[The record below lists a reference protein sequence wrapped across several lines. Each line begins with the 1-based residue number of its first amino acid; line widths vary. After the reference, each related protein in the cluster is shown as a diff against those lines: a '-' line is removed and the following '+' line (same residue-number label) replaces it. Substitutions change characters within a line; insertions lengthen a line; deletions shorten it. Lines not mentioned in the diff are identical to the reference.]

1 METNIIFWISIQ
13 NWVDF
18 DETQIFSWIL
28 FFVEKFTWG
37 PPQGLAKN
45 EFLQKV
51 VLGLIIKF
59 EGYKMIVELKIAN
72 Y

>member
-1 METNIIFWISIQ
+1 MNFIFRRKIH
-13 NWVDF
+13 
-18 DETQIFSWIL
+18 L
-28 FFVEKFTWG
+28 G

-45 EFLQKV
+45 EILQKA

-59 EGYKMIVELKIAN
+59 EGYKMIVELKITN